1 MNLWEDL
8 IRGIY
13 AYGFE
18 RPSAIQQRATKP
30 IVNGH
35 DVITQAQSGTDKTAT
50 ISFAIM
56 LQSVDMQLRDTQALC
71 LLPTRELAV
80 QIQMVVLALGD
91 YLNVHCH
98 ACIGVTNL
106 GEDLRKLDFGQHI
119 VSGTPGRVIDMMRP
133 KTLRTSNI
141 KMLVLDEADEML
153 KKKIQETNISYI
165 SVFTTKY
172 SVSVPMPHEIL

>member
-13 AYGFE
+13 AYGKSGLTPLPLPDWDTPHVQYTCVLTFCCLGFE

-80 QIQMVVLALGD
+80 QIQMVCVECRVFFTLF
-91 YLNVHCH
+91 V
-98 ACIGVTNL
+98 VT
-106 GEDLRKLDFGQHI
+106 
-119 VSGTPGRVIDMMRP
+119 
-133 KTLRTSNI
+133 
-141 KMLVLDEADEML
+141 MLCNTECN
-153 KKKIQETNISYI
+153 KNY
-165 SVFTTKY
+165 KY
-172 SVSVPMPHEIL
+172 NKSK